1 MIVVMN
7 KNYTSEDIDQVVNY
21 IENKNLKANISKE
34 KLDCVIGILGDTVEA
49 NIKEIEAF

>member
-21 IENKNLKANISKE
+21 IENKNLKANFKG
-34 KLDCVIGILGDTVEA
+34 KT
-49 NIKEIEAF
+49 